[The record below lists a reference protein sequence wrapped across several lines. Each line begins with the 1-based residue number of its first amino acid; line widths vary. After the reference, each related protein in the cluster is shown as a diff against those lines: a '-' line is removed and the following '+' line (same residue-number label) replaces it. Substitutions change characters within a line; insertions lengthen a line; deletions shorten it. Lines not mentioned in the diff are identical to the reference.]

1 MNFDKIKLNGRYI
14 FKDNHYFFFNGG
26 SGFSF
31 KMSGNSFSFLFDST
45 SSYAYIYIII
55 DRDYSHKIKIKM
67 SHQEYKYEF
76 KDTRTHYIDIVKA
89 NESNDNVIKL
99 LGFKVNGE
107 LLDYDFNYSERIKVY
122 GDSSIAGF
130 GILEH
135 NGVGSIDNSDSVKD
149 FCYKA
154 LYENNVDMNM
164 LAASGWG
171 LRFSIYTCPNNVGI
185 IDYIDKVAVN
195 KKDDWNDHSK
205 YNLLIISLG
214 TNDNA
219 YIEAYPSK
227 KEENIEEFIKAYQ
240 KLIDFEVRKNKD
252 IKILMV
258 YGTLKEEN
266 VYYLIEE
273 TYKCLK
279 PLYKNL
285 YIHKFNGDN
294 SAISNHAYV
303 DAHDSMAE
311 QLKSVIKEIL

>member
-107 LLDYDFNYSERIKVY
+107 LLDYDFNYSKRIKVY

>member
-1 MNFDKIKLNGRYI
+1 MNLDKIKLNGRYI

-31 KMSGNSFSFLFDST
+31 KMSGNSFSFLFNST

-55 DRDYSHKIKIKM
+55 DRDYSHKIKTKM

-99 LGFKVNGE
+99 LDFKVNGE
-107 LLDYDFNYSERIKVY
+107 LLDYDYSYSKRIKVY

-154 LYENNVDMNM
+154 LYENNADMNM
-164 LAASGWG
+164 FAASGWG

-195 KKDDWNDHSK
+195 KNNDWNDCSK
-205 YNLLIISLG
+205 YDLLIISLG

-266 VYYLIEE
+266 VYSLIEK

-285 YIHKFNGDN
+285 YIHKFKGDN

>member
-1 MNFDKIKLNGRYI
+1 MYFDKIKLNGRYI

-107 LLDYDFNYSERIKVY
+107 LLDYDFNYSKRIKVY

-214 TNDNA
+214 TNDSA